1 MPLIRMR
8 DSTETQHGKEPNRN
22 LGTEEVNKSYKNTA
36 ERLDNNLKQKKMS
49 LKTSPLNFPI
59 GWKKSKKQKKKE
71 KRQNKTK
78 T

>member
-1 MPLIRMR
+1 
-8 DSTETQHGKEPNRN
+8 
-22 LGTEEVNKSYKNTA
+22 
-36 ERLDNNLKQKKMS
+36 MS